1 MGLPRT
7 GFFDVDDT
15 HSLRDCSMREQSFPI
30 RRTGGYTDV
39 KSKERDQAWKGRWW
53 EWTQLH
59 DRGSG

>member
-1 MGLPRT
+1 
-7 GFFDVDDT
+7 
-15 HSLRDCSMREQSFPI
+15 MREQSFPI
-30 RRTGGYTDV
+30 LRTGGYTDV